1 VAKLPWFRV
10 YTEIV
15 DDPKM
20 ARLSGDQFRDWIFL
34 LALAR
39 ESEEPGVIMMS
50 PEDAAWRLR
59 RPPDEFKESLSLF
72 EHLEMITLED
82 GRIVVSKFLE
92 RQYDKPSD
100 RPDAVRQRVARHRER
115 GCNAA
120 VTPSEDRSNAPA
132 TRGNAIDSDS
142 ESDSDSERDSD
153 QRPPVGGVSAQANQN
168 GYPTDFQA
176 FWAAYPR
183 KVAKKAAFKAWKA
196 CRKRP
201 PDPDDPSRPPPTTQE
216 LIEAARNYARLCAQR
231 QTPPEKMLHASTFLG
246 PSDRW
251 LDYLQGEEAAT
262 LKARDRPTRPQL
274 RDMTDEAT
282 EFVSHIYGREG
293 QREQAAS
300 E

>member
-1 VAKLPWFRV
+1 VARLPWFRV

-72 EHLEMITLED
+72 ERLEMITLED

-100 RPDAVRQRVARHRER
+100 RPDEVRRRVARHRKR
-115 GCNAA
+115 QSNAAATPDPVDGNAA
-120 VTPSEDRSNAPA
+120 VTR
-132 TRGNAIDSDS
+132 RNAIDS
-142 ESDSDSERDSD
+142 ESDSDSEGEEGLLPPPKLPEMTPAEREILHLLKTTKNYPFQLEKDLEFIREMAVEHPNLDLVD
-153 QRPPVGGVSAQANQN
+153 QVRRWR
-168 GYPTDFQA
+168 T
-176 FWAAYPR
+176 R
-183 KVAKKAAFKAWKA
+183 KNYDEPLT
-196 CRKRP
+196 KR
-201 PDPDDPSRPPPTTQE
+201 SRPHSQLANWLRKAE
-216 LIEAARNYARLCAQR
+216 EYGQQR
-231 QTPPEKMLHASTFLG
+231 Q
-246 PSDRW
+246 
-251 LDYLQGEEAAT
+251 
-262 LKARDRPTRPQL
+262 ARDGPERPQL

-282 EFVSHIYGREG
+282 EFVSHIYGKGDR
-293 QREQAAS
+293 REQAAS